1 MFGFLKNLKNLL
13 PPVGEEFYTLLD
25 DAAVNCRDTA
35 QLLGRI
41 CEEGVSDELLEEAR
55 RLKHES
61 AFIDKSILR
70 KLNKTFITPIDREDI
85 QTLTTLLNQ
94 ITRRIVKACFSLR
107 VYQID
112 GASPN
117 LKSQVSCLTEAA
129 EQLIPVLRLIRDTS
143 QVTEATKL
151 NRQMK
156 DFESRGDEIMNQTMM
171 KLFSQKLLALDVM
184 KSRIIHK
191 EVESA
196 IDQCYTVFDEVLSIL
211 LKHS

>member
-1 MFGFLKNLKNLL
+1 MFGFLKKLL
-13 PPVGEEFYTLLD
+13 PPANEEFYTLLD
-25 DAAVNCRDTA
+25 EAAVNCKDTA
-35 QLLGRI
+35 QLLCRI
-41 CEEGVSDELLEEAR
+41 CDEGVSDALLEEAR

-61 AFIDKSILR
+61 AHIDKAILR
-70 KLNKTFITPIDREDI
+70 KLNDTFITPIDREDI

-94 ITRRIVKACFSLR
+94 ITRRIVKACFNLQ

-112 GASPN
+112 SATPN
-117 LKSQVSCLTEAA
+117 LKLQVSCLTEAA
-129 EQLIPVLRLIRDTS
+129 DQLIPVIRLIRNTS
-143 QVTEATKL
+143 QVEEATRL

-156 DFESRGDEIMNQTMM
+156 ELESKGDDIMNRTMT

-196 IDQCYTVFDEVLSIL
+196 LDQCYTVSDEVLSIL

>member
-1 MFGFLKNLKNLL
+1 MFGFLKKLL
-13 PPVGEEFYTLLD
+13 PPAGEEFYTLLD
-25 DAAVNCRDTA
+25 DAAVNCKDTA
-35 QLLGRI
+35 NLLCRI
-41 CEEGVSDELLEEAR
+41 CDDGVSDALLEEAR

-61 AFIDKSILR
+61 AYIDKAILR
-70 KLNKTFITPIDREDI
+70 KLNHTFITPIDREDI

-112 GASPN
+112 SATPN
-117 LKSQVSCLTEAA
+117 LKSQVSCLMEAA
-129 EQLIPVLRLIRDTS
+129 DTLIPVLRLIRNTS
-143 QVTEATKL
+143 QIEEATRL
-151 NRQMK
+151 NRLMK
-156 DFESRGDEIMNQTMM
+156 EFESLGDDIMNQTMM

-196 IDQCYTVFDEVLSIL
+196 LDQCYTVSDEVLSIL
-211 LKHS
+211 LKHG